1 MNRDLIEEVFPY
13 LQCKNSPIGLLD
25 IHGLWVFSIGINLT
39 GSVFGG
45 GTISFG
51 IAISYS
57 KEVGAEVAAYI
68 SPGFGASS
76 GMPGGSCSVQV
87 QYSHSA
93 PTTTGLSGGA
103 CVVGGS
109 IGGGLSVGIEES
121 FPINA
126 EEGYK
131 FTVVSIGLG
140 TPKVE
145 GHVFCTKTTI
155 WKYKLSDCTIEEGES
170 KSVQMIKVPPG
181 FYLGVM

>member
-1 MNRDLIEEVFPY
+1 M
-13 LQCKNSPIGLLD
+13 
-25 IHGLWVFSIGINLT
+25 
-39 GSVFGG
+39 
-45 GTISFG
+45 
-51 IAISYS
+51 
-57 KEVGAEVAAYI
+57 
-68 SPGFGASS
+68 
-76 GMPGGSCSVQV
+76 
-87 QYSHSA
+87 
-93 PTTTGLSGGA
+93 
-103 CVVGGS
+103 
-109 IGGGLSVGIEES
+109 GIEES

-140 TPKVE
+140 TIRAE